1 MAAPKALK
9 SYNGTG
15 LFAIIHSPYYI
26 LLFTFPFEY
35 VYTIPIISLNKSYIT
50 LTWRCHGYYNIIKY
64 GGDNLQ
70 ESRLFRILYYL
81 LDKGHATAPELAEK
95 FEVSV
100 RTIYRDVDAISS
112 AGIPIYVT
120 TGRNGGIQFL
130 DDYVINKSFFSDS
143 EKLEILSSLQSLSA
157 VQYPEVD
164 TILHKLG
171 AIFQTSLTDWID
183 VDFSRWGSVAES
195 ENRLFR
201 QLKQAILENCEIT
214 FDYYNSTGDS
224 SKRNVYPYKL
234 IYKDRAWYL
243 FAFCLSQN
251 ENRLF
256 RLSRIKNLILT
267 ETHFDRKADICQ
279 YHSVFPMPEEIGNIL
294 DLELEFT
301 LDVGYR
307 LFDTLD
313 DTAIMKHENGY
324 TVKLTLPENNWLYDF
339 LMSFGDKVT
348 IVRPKSIRQTLKAKH
363 EAAKEH
369 HKGE

>member
-1 MAAPKALK
+1 ML
-9 SYNGTG
+9 
-15 LFAIIHSPYYI
+15 
-26 LLFTFPFEY
+26 
-35 VYTIPIISLNKSYIT
+35 
-50 LTWRCHGYYNIIKY
+50 
-64 GGDNLQ
+64 
-70 ESRLFRILYYL
+70 ESRLFKILYYL

-130 DDYVINKSFFSDS
+130 DNYVLNKSFFSDS
-143 EKLEILSSLQSLSA
+143 EKLEILSGLQSLSA
-157 VQYPEVD
+157 VQDPEVD
-164 TILHKLG
+164 AVLNKLS
-171 AIFQTSLTDWID
+171 AIFQIGLTDWID
-183 VDFSRWGSVAES
+183 VDFSRWGSVAEK

-201 QLKQAILENCEIT
+201 QLKQSILENREIT
-214 FDYYNSTGDS
+214 FDYHTSSGNSG
-224 SKRNVYPYKL
+224 KRNVYPYKL
-234 IYKDRAWYL
+234 VYKDRAWYL
-243 FAFCLSQN
+243 YAFCASRN

-256 RLSRIKNLILT
+256 RFSRIKNLILT
-267 ETHFDRKADICQ
+267 EAHFERKADIQ
-279 YHSVFPMPEEIGNIL
+279 YHSVFPKPEKIGDLI

-313 DTAIMKHENGY
+313 DATITKHEDGY

-339 LMSFGDKVT
+339 LMSFGNKVT
-348 IVRPKSIRQTLKAKH
+348 IIRPKSIRQTLKMKH
-363 EAAKEH
+363 EAARDH

>member
-1 MAAPKALK
+1 M
-9 SYNGTG
+9 
-15 LFAIIHSPYYI
+15 
-26 LLFTFPFEY
+26 
-35 VYTIPIISLNKSYIT
+35 
-50 LTWRCHGYYNIIKY
+50 
-64 GGDNLQ
+64 LQ

-81 LDKGHATAPELAEK
+81 LDKGHATAPELAKK

-120 TGRNGGIQFL
+120 TGRNGGIRFL
-130 DDYVINKSFFSDS
+130 DDHILNKSFFSDS

-164 TILHKLG
+164 TVLSKLG
-171 AIFQTSLTDWID
+171 AIFQIGLTDWID

-201 QLKQAILENCEIT
+201 LLKQAIFENREIT

-234 IYKDRAWYL
+234 VYKDKAWYL
-243 FAFCLSQN
+243 YAFCLSRS

-256 RLSRIKNLILT
+256 RLSRIKKLILT
-267 ETHFDRKADICQ
+267 EVHFERKTDTYQ
-279 YHSVFPMPEEIGNIL
+279 YHSVFPVPEEIGDLI

-313 DTAIMKHENGY
+313 DATITKHENKY

-339 LMSFGDKVT
+339 LMSFGDRVT
-348 IVRPKSIRQTLKAKH
+348 IIQPKSIRQTLKAKH
-363 EAAKEH
+363 EAARNH
-369 HKGE
+369 HTGE